1 MVDLVFSAF
10 DVVSV
15 SLVYRVSVA
24 MDFVALP
31 VDVVVLSIYF
41 VLFLDVDVLAFRMSD
56 WQVRVG
62 GGVGK
67 RGASSLNL
75 RVLMLRI

>member
-1 MVDLVFSAF
+1 MDLVFSAF

-15 SLVYRVSVA
+15 SLVYRVSVP

-31 VDVVVLSIYF
+31 VDVVVLSIDL
-41 VLFLDVDVLAFRMSD
+41 VLFLDVDVFAFRVSD

-62 GGVGK
+62 RGVGK
-67 RGASSLNL
+67 RGTSSLNL
-75 RVLMLRI
+75 RVLILRI